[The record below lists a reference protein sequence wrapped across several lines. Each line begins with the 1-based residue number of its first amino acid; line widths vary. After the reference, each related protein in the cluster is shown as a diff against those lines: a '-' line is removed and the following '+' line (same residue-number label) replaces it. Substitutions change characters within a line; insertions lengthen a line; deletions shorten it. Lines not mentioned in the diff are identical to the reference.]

1 MNQIALNDLLPG
13 ILKLTVFEK
22 LRLIR
27 ILAEDIEQPA
37 KAKEEILDPH
47 KIYYV
52 HTPQFE
58 AGAARQLMNLLET
71 TSPEN

>member
-27 ILAEDIEQPA
+27 ILSEDVRQPETA
-37 KAKEEILDPH
+37 VETELSPY

-71 TSPEN
+71 TQLEN